1 MPNLYQFASILMQN
15 RVFCFKIRKQK
26 ETVVFRSYSLGPLMK
41 YCLIAFIQLIET
53 CISLGWRLVKYKF
66 QFVEFRQYDNIFF
79 SWTKG
84 ITNSILKKM
93 VNYVLV
99 MNILAAVCF
108 KILATMHRS
117 YYNHYSEVIG
127 RSTT

>member
-66 QFVEFRQYDNIFF
+66 QFVEFRQYDNISFMDQ
-79 SWTKG
+79 G
-84 ITNSILKKM
+84 NNSVYRTSPRAVYSLYHD
-93 VNYVLV
+93 NYSTRLLV
-99 MNILAAVCF
+99 A
-108 KILATMHRS
+108 
-117 YYNHYSEVIG
+117 
-127 RSTT
+127 